1 MGHRRSLLQA
11 DFLSVAYFFKHCP
24 FDSCWAWVQLGKAY
38 PPPGAAAAVIDL
50 DRYDERQLMS
60 QSSGAYPL
68 IVRMETVTEKGL
80 AEGHS
85 LQVASFPELTN
96 CILTLSIWCT
106 GTLSLAAQGR
116 H

>member
-1 MGHRRSLLQA
+1 M
-11 DFLSVAYFFKHCP
+11 
-24 FDSCWAWVQLGKAY
+24 QLGKAY

-85 LQVASFPELTN
+85 LQVMSLTV
-96 CILTLSIWCT
+96 LSSSGHCGWPKPA
-106 GTLSLAAQGR
+106 GVRGGR
-116 H
+116 C

>member
-1 MGHRRSLLQA
+1 M
-11 DFLSVAYFFKHCP
+11 
-24 FDSCWAWVQLGKAY
+24 QLGKAY

-68 IVRMETVTEKGL
+68 TVRMETVTEKGL

-85 LQVASFPELTN
+85 LQVASLPEASVAVHTR
-96 CILTLSIWCT
+96 
-106 GTLSLAAQGR
+106 SLL
-116 H
+116 